1 MAEKKN
7 AKTKYVII
15 GNSTAAI
22 GCVEGI
28 RSVDKTG
35 EIVLISNEPHHT
47 YGRPLISYYL
57 LGATDDEQIKYRPD
71 SFYKDNGVTAL
82 LGKTVTNIDAKEKK
96 VTLDDGWVI
105 EYDKLMNATGSSPF
119 VPPAKGLDT
128 VEKQFTFMTLDSA
141 KALGKAVSNDTDVL
155 IIGAGLIGLKCMEGI
170 LDLAKSVT
178 VVDLA
183 PKILSSILDDDGAA
197 LMQKYLEDKGVK
209 FILGD
214 CVDEYKGN
222 TAVLKSGTQLDFD
235 VLVTAVGVRPNT
247 SLIQNAGGKVER
259 GIIINDHMKTSLKD
273 VYAAGD
279 CTVSHDITTGTDR
292 ILALLPNAYL
302 QGECAG
308 KNMAGKKVKFEKAM
322 PMNAIGFFGYHIVT
336 AGAYDGDVRVA
347 KEGANYKKMFIKDG
361 KLKGYILIGDVDKAG
376 IYTSLIR
383 NETPLDTI
391 DFDMV
396 YEHPTLMAFSA
407 KDRKDKLATAPSAA
421 K

>member
-1 MAEKKN
+1 MAAKKN
-7 AKTKYVII
+7 SKTKYVII
-15 GNSTAAI
+15 GNSTAAV

-28 RSVDKTG
+28 RKVDKLG
-35 EIVLISNEPHHT
+35 EIVLISNEKYHT

-57 LGATDDEQIKYRPD
+57 LGETDDERIKYRPD

-82 LGKTVTNIDAKEKK
+82 LGKTVTAIDAKEKK

-105 EYDKLMNATGSSPF
+105 EYDKLLNATGSSPF
-119 VPPAKGLDT
+119 VPPAKGMDT
-128 VEKQFTFMTLDSA
+128 VKSQFTFMTLDSA
-141 KALGKAVSNDTDVL
+141 KALGEAVSKDTDVL

-170 LDLAKSVT
+170 LHLAKSVT

-197 LMQKYLEDKGVK
+197 LMQKYLEDKDVK

-214 CVDEYKGN
+214 CVEEYQTD
-222 TAVLKSGTQLDFD
+222 TAVLKSGKKLKFD

-247 SLIQNAGGKVER
+247 RLIADAGGKVER

-279 CTVSHDITTGTDR
+279 CTVSHDISTGTER

-308 KNMAGKKVKFEKAM
+308 KNMAGEKVKFDKAM

-336 AGAYDGDVRVA
+336 AGAYEGDVKISKDGV
-347 KEGANYKKMFIKDG
+347 NYKKMFIKDG

-383 NETPLDTI
+383 NETPLDSI
-391 DFDMV
+391 DFDLV

-407 KDRKDKLATAPSAA
+407 NDRKTKLSEAPKAA

>member
-1 MAEKKN
+1 MAAKKN
-7 AKTKYVII
+7 SKTKYVII

-28 RSVDKTG
+28 RKVDKSG
-35 EIVLISNEPHHT
+35 EIVLISNEKHHT

-57 LGATDDEQIKYRPD
+57 LGETDDERIKYRPD

-82 LGKTVTNIDAKEKK
+82 LGKTVTAIDAKEKK

-105 EYDKLMNATGSSPF
+105 EYDKLLNATGSSPF
-119 VPPAKGLDT
+119 VPPAKGMDT
-128 VEKQFTFMTLDSA
+128 VKNQFTFMTLDSA
-141 KALGKAVSNDTDVL
+141 IALGKAITKESDVL

-170 LDLAKSVT
+170 LHLAKSVT

-214 CVDEYKGN
+214 CVDEYKTD
-222 TAVLKSGTQLDFD
+222 TAVLKSGTEVKFD

-259 GIIINDHMKTSLKD
+259 GILINDHMKTSLKD

-308 KNMAGKKVKFEKAM
+308 KNMAGEKVKFDKAM

-336 AGAYDGDVRVA
+336 AGTYDGDVRITKDGV
-347 KEGANYKKMFIKDG
+347 NYKKMFIKDG

-383 NETPLDTI
+383 NETPLDSI
-391 DFDMV
+391 DFDLV
-396 YEHPTLMAFSA
+396 YEHPSLMAFSA
-407 KDRKDKLATAPSAA
+407 DDRKTKLSTAPKAA